1 MIYLPDTAVDLLR
14 SLVRSVAAMQLD
26 LAALRAGIASGAD
39 VALVGAVFAVAGE
52 RSFESR
58 VLIAMAAK
66 PGVPEQ
72 ALQVLIAGRTAKG
85 VGKLLRAAA
94 GKPCDSGLVLTFEPG
109 RSPNIWRVSHP
120 RKPAIY

>member
-1 MIYLPDTAVDLLR
+1 MTYLPDTAVDLLR

-26 LAALRAGIASGAD
+26 VAALRAGIASGAD
-39 VALVGAVFAVAGE
+39 AALVGAVYAVAGE
-52 RSFESR
+52 RSFGSR
-58 VLIAMAAK
+58 ELIAMATK
-66 PGVPEQ
+66 PGVPEKV
-72 ALQVLIAGRTAKG
+72 LQVLIAGRSPGG

-94 GKPCDSGLVLTFEPG
+94 GKPCDSGLLLTFEPG